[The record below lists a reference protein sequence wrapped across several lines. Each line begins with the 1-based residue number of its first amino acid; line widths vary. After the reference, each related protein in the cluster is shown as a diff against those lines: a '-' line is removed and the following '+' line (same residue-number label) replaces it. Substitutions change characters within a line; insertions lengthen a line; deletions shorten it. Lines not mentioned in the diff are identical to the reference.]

1 VNPPPQPCLHATINA
16 ATYPISSTFYGDIT
30 NNCGE
35 SISGT
40 LKFTASMLCMGQTRA
55 EPAHYASIT
64 LSNHQI
70 LAWSY
75 NEEALCYTCTNHK
88 IVAAPPFYIKGTIFA
103 SGVADPDGWLG
114 VSNTATKTT
123 NNSNAGMLGQ
133 TC

>member
-1 VNPPPQPCLHATINA
+1 MEPKTIGIVA
-16 ATYPISSTFYGDIT
+16 IT
-30 NNCGE
+30 
-35 SISGT
+35 
-40 LKFTASMLCMGQTRA
+40 A
-55 EPAHYASIT
+55 EGG
-64 LSNHQI
+64 
-70 LAWSY
+70 
-75 NEEALCYTCTNHK
+75 ALCNTCTNHK